1 MELPTL
7 EVQEAQIKDAMMQ
20 YHQNTFTPNHS
31 YLLGACKQ
39 RYTYTSLEQ
48 YYTNI
53 QLDTI
58 DTRLKTLEA
67 KMGNNS
73 ILLRGLPATG
83 FTKNNIDWNLKY
95 FCDRADISF
104 DQASSISNY
113 IVITDCSILRLE
125 FLTETLRNKF
135 FSYAKANRGFSQKKF
150 KVKIEADV
158 NSSDR
163 LARQPF
169 YTLLEIFRKI
179 LPEEEQGTQRTTPKW
194 FEHTADL
201 A

>member
-20 YHQNTFTPNHS
+20 YHQNTFMPNHS

-48 YYTNI
+48 YYTSLEQHYTNI

-104 DQASSISNY
+104 DQISSISNY
-113 IVITDCSILRLE
+113 IVNTDCSILRLE
-125 FLTETLRNKF
+125 FLTET
-135 FSYAKANRGFSQKKF
+135 
-150 KVKIEADV
+150 
-158 NSSDR
+158 
-163 LARQPF
+163 
-169 YTLLEIFRKI
+169 
-179 LPEEEQGTQRTTPKW
+179 
-194 FEHTADL
+194 
-201 A
+201 